1 VGIDGVGECEEGS
14 EGGEGDTRIKRQELE
29 SDARIDMLVIMEKRR
44 GRNDV

>member
-1 VGIDGVGECEEGS
+1 MEWESARRDQREEKNN
-14 EGGEGDTRIKRQELE
+14 TRIKRQELE

>member
-1 VGIDGVGECEEGS
+1 MEWESARRDQREEKNNNN
-14 EGGEGDTRIKRQELE
+14 TRIKRQELE